1 MKLFRSIIAL
11 TLIIAFLNVIV
22 GKAMHEIFEHD
33 HEISECDLE
42 GTTHFC
48 DVEITHPD
56 FICNFNFSA
65 SFVDEVS
72 NSFDGIIRYQERKIK
87 IRFLWLA
94 KNLCSNTTSLRGPP
108 SIS

>member
-11 TLIIAFLNVIV
+11 TLIFAFLNVIV
-22 GKAMHEIFEHD
+22 GKAVHEIFEHD
-33 HEISECDLE
+33 HEVNECELE

-48 DVEITHPD
+48 DIEIAHPD

-65 SFVDEVS
+65 SFIDVFFSDFESVL
-72 NSFDGIIRYQERKIK
+72 SFLENKVKIH
-87 IRFLWLA
+87 FLWLV
-94 KNLCSNTTSLRGPP
+94 KDLCSNTISLRGPP